1 MTQLH
6 KKFTDD
12 QVKTLIERYLEKE
25 IESHYVQEIL
35 NIGKTRFFALVKRC
49 RKNPDNFSVQ
59 YTRRTK
65 INGIAEV
72 RFWCNDELIDV
83 QRVKNNELNIV
94 HF

>member
-35 NIGKTRFFALVKRC
+35 NIGKTRFFALVKSYRE
-49 RKNPDNFSVQ
+49 NPDKFSIQ
-59 YTRRTK
+59 YT
-65 INGIAEV
+65 
-72 RFWCNDELIDV
+72 LV
-83 QRVKNNELNIV
+83 Q
-94 HF
+94 

>member
-12 QVKTLIERYLEKE
+12 QVKKLIERYLEKE

-35 NIGKTRFFALVKRC
+35 SIGKTRFFALVKSYRE
-49 RKNPDNFSVQ
+49 NPDNFSVK